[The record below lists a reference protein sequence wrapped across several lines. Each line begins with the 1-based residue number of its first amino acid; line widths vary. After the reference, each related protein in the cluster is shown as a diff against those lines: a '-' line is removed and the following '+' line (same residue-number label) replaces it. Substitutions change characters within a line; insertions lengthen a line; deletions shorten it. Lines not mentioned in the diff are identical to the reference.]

1 MKEKAFFV
9 FRPRRAE
16 DLTVRNPDGKWM
28 EFRIVKT
35 ITLNR
40 VDYENFITDLL
51 ADRQFIEDVAAL
63 CKIRGDCLLVTT
75 RTQQPELLII
85 PWKGCYVRYAA
96 LRPVVRLV
104 EPEAPSSDEPVQNQ
118 H

>member
-16 DLTVRNPDGKWM
+16 DLTVRNPEGKWM
-28 EFRIVKT
+28 EYRIVKT

-51 ADRQFIEDVAAL
+51 ADRQFIKDAAVL
-63 CKIRGDCLLVTT
+63 CKNLGDCLLVTT
-75 RTQQPELLII
+75 RTHQPGLLII
-85 PWKGCYVRYAA
+85 PWKGCFVRYAA
-96 LRPVVRLV
+96 LRPMVRLV
-104 EPEAPSSDEPVQNQ
+104 EAEAPSSDEPVQNQ
-118 H
+118 